1 MPHFGIPALNQQ
13 AADLGYILRQ
23 FPDLDFGMG
32 DFEHRL
38 RVQKFVYLLQAF
50 DIYLGYDYS
59 WYLRGPYCTQLA
71 TIGYALTKSYASIPY
86 DENMAFSRPSV
97 QERFERFKE
106 FIRGRE
112 NDNDFLEIAAS
123 LHILHKTSGMPRAA
137 IVERVASKQ
146 GRFAEEECG
155 RIWDVMEKWGL
166 MG

>member
-1 MPHFGIPALNQQ
+1 MLNRQ

-38 RVQKFVYLLQAF
+38 RVQKFVYLLQSF

-71 TIGYALTKSYASIPY
+71 TVGHALSRSYGDIPY
-86 DENMAFSRPSV
+86 DEAMVFSNPDV
-97 QERFERFKE
+97 QERFEAFKE
-106 FIRGRE
+106 FIKGRE

-123 LHILHKTSGMPRAA
+123 MHILHKTSGLPRAG
-137 IVERVASKQ
+137 IVEKVAAKQ
-146 GRFAEEECG
+146 DRFTADECN
-155 RIWDVMEKWGL
+155 RIWGVMEEWELIK
-166 MG
+166 